1 MESSVLIRRARR
13 SAGLTQHDLARRLG
27 RSQSE
32 VARLEAPGSNPTV
45 GTLKRALAATG
56 HAIEANLVSDPGI
69 DETMIAADL
78 AIPPDQRLRNFESF
92 YSFARDAGGAAG
104 ARGSEAPITD

>member
-1 MESSVLIRRARR
+1 MEPSTLIRGARR
-13 SAGLTQHDLARRLG
+13 AAGLTQDELARRLG

-45 GTLKRALAATG
+45 ETLKRALAATG
-56 HAIEANLVSDPGI
+56 HAIEASIVRGDGI

-78 AIPPDQRLRNFESF
+78 AVPPDQRLRNFESF
-92 YSFARDAGGAAG
+92 YAFARGTGGAAG
-104 ARGSEAPITD
+104 GGRP

>member
-1 MESSVLIRRARR
+1 MEPSTLIRGARR
-13 SAGLTQHDLARRLG
+13 AAGLTQLDLARRLG

-45 GTLKRALAATG
+45 ETLKRALAATG
-56 HAIEANLVSDPGI
+56 HAIEASVVRDAGI

-78 AIPPDQRLRNFESF
+78 AVPPDQRLRNFESF
-92 YSFARDAGGAAG
+92 YAFAHDMGGAAG
-104 ARGSEAPITD
+104 GRRSQGPASD